1 MYTFTKETAATF
13 KLKAGESEDTKA
25 LTLKGVNA
33 NVASADSI
41 VAGVQGLLYI
51 ANKHEDYNYAQ
62 GIRVVNEDVDYDN

>member
-13 KLKAGESEDTKA
+13 KLKAGESKA